1 MDVRYD
7 RSVELENRIARLET
21 AVFRRKAKELPQEPI
36 FDEVDGAEADQTN
49 AANELTGNVKVV
61 YKRMEKRESGSY
73 RESNGSPPT
82 AQSTK
87 PTSREEDPA
96 MIIYTYINEDKKQ
109 EKVKIE
115 IKSSDLV
122 ELMRNTMQRMIEHEA
137 VVSAWKETPVT
148 VDTNKDRAVIIHC
161 LDDLRAA
168 AVAEDGQAKAKEE
181 LACFLRHFDI
191 FDAESL
197 EGPEA
202 IRKDQQ
208 VPYDR
213 VWMLFRPGSQVVA
226 EPFRGSKQIFV
237 VHSHG
242 PESSRF
248 VITCWCYDW
257 DGSAL
262 VRHYYDFEISK
273 YEGRKPIAELPLFP
287 VNSLHVDGENTDA
300 LRATLIK
307 RGKRFRDFCLQSLPK
322 DAPKLYQSSNF
333 FLPVNS
339 NMEADE
345 LTPSLR
351 KLLGLRFLQS
361 KFKEVKA
368 EKGMPYSVVI
378 DASLCRRYAWQSYQ
392 YLGDTALK
400 SWKAC
405 ECSLCGLNGLRERFE
420 HAFMDDKAAP
430 GEHDDLFA
438 LLPSRLHG
446 YNITNKT
453 WGQMQVD
460 AVEVET
466 ISGERTWK
474 DAWNELAVDPEHKVN
489 IEKMVS
495 SHFDRVAGEELG
507 ERGRT
512 NIQDLVARKGEGLV
526 ILLHGECVPYT
537 SLFDSKTVR
546 VLT

>member
-1 MDVRYD
+1 MDVRSD
-7 RSVELENRIARLET
+7 RSVELESRIDRLET
-21 AVFRRKAKELPQEPI
+21 VVSRLSEKEPLRQPI

-49 AANELTGNVKVV
+49 AANELTGNIKVV
-61 YKRMEKRESGSY
+61 YKRMEQSESGSY
-73 RESNGSPPT
+73 KESNGSPPT
-82 AQSTK
+82 AQSTQ

-96 MIIYTYINEDKKQ
+96 MIIYTYINKDKKQ

-122 ELMRNTMQRMIEHEA
+122 ELMRNTMQKMIEHEA

-148 VDTNKDRAVIIHC
+148 VDMSKNRVIIIHC

-191 FDAESL
+191 FDAESF

-208 VPYDR
+208 VPYHR

-237 VHSHG
+237 VHGHVS
-242 PESSRF
+242 EDSSC
-248 VITCWCYDW
+248 VISCWCYDW
-257 DGSAL
+257 DGGAL
-262 VRHYYDFEISK
+262 VRHYYDFKIAQ
-273 YEGRKPIAELPLFP
+273 YEGRKPITELPLFP
-287 VNSLHVDGENTDA
+287 INSLHVDGENTDA
-300 LRATLIK
+300 LLRATLIK

-322 DAPKLYQSSNF
+322 DAPKLYQSSSF
-333 FLPVNS
+333 FLPINL
-339 NMEADE
+339 EEDE
-345 LTPSLR
+345 LLSSLR
-351 KLLGLRFLQS
+351 AMLQLGVPS

-378 DASLCRRYAWQSYQ
+378 DASLCRRYGWQSYQ

-400 SWKAC
+400 ARKAC
-405 ECSLCGLNGLRERFE
+405 ECSLCSLNGLRGHFE
-420 HAFMDDKAAP
+420 HAFMNDKAEP

-446 YNITNKT
+446 YNIMYKM

-460 AVEVET
+460 AVEEET
-466 ISGERTWK
+466 ISGGRTWK
-474 DAWNELAVDPEHKVN
+474 DAWDELAVDPEHKVN

-495 SHFDRVAGEELG
+495 SHFDRVAGEELW
-507 ERGRT
+507 ERDHT

-526 ILLHGECVPYT
+526 ILLHGKCVPYT
-537 SLFDSKTVR
+537 RLLDGKTVP